1 MFELY
6 NEDEEEKGEGE
17 EKGGGSGGGG
27 GAGSLETLSYK
38 SVQNTSLKLSIEIS
52 QRAAVEDSVNME
64 SRVFE
69 N

>member
-1 MFELY
+1 MKMKKKKGKESKK
-6 NEDEEEKGEGE
+6 EEGVEEE
-17 EKGGGSGGGG
+17 GGG
-27 GAGSLETLSYK
+27 GSLETLSYK